1 MDFNTI
7 NYLNIKKIIK
17 NYYKILQLIQQ
28 RKYNIQYFMIKLLI
42 YFNILTYYQHNIVAI
57 ILIIRSRDKLIN
69 IIKKLLR
76 NIG

>member
-76 NIG
+76 NFG